1 MVLDSTESPNTA
13 GRSDMETFDTLDE
26 LWLDAAHKLLGEGE
40 GIASRDGGVAREVLG
55 YSARLADPRACF
67 MFNPIRKISPSYA
80 AAELLWYLSGTNN
93 TTGLQEYAPQYK
105 RFCDDGVHAY
115 GAYGHRMYGFAA
127 NYTSLEER
135 ETINALTNGPHWRP
149 PGLLETVMAA
159 LENKPET
166 RQAVVSLWH
175 PQDLVRA
182 WAGDK
187 KDLPCTLSLQFLLR
201 NGKLNLIVT
210 MRSNDVW
217 LGLPYDAWAW
227 CSIQQLVA
235 TALGVELGWYQH
247 QAGSMHVYERN
258 YEKFQQAAWV
268 DNFSTGPIEYTTFYR
283 WNSEIRTALNV
294 EQVIRERKSLCMLDR
309 PFKQTLLGQ
318 TCVMAATKWDK
329 LAWEHIENKTL
340 SRYCECL

>member
-1 MVLDSTESPNTA
+1 MN
-13 GRSDMETFDTLDE
+13 TFDTLDE

-67 MFNPIRKISPSYA
+67 LFNPVRAISPSYA
-80 AAELLWYLSGTNN
+80 AAELLWYLSGTSN

-105 RFCDDGVHAY
+105 RFTEDGVHAY
-115 GAYGHRMYGFAA
+115 GAYGHRIWATHEVLATGIDFQGDHLRPLF
-127 NYTSLEER
+127 TD
-135 ETINALTNGPHWRP
+135 PWRP
-149 PGLLETVMAA
+149 AGQLEMLMALLSK
-159 LENKPET
+159 LPET
-166 RQAVVSLWH
+166 RQAVVSLWRPH
-175 PQDLVRA
+175 DITCALQQN
-182 WAGDK
+182 K

-210 MRSNDVW
+210 MRSNDIW
-217 LGLPYDAWAW
+217 LGLPYDAWSW

-268 DNFSTGPIEYTTFYR
+268 DNFSTGPIEYTPFYR